1 MYWLFSPPSI
11 AELIRLLKAW
21 RFWSVGALIGALI
34 GAAVYYIAPPPYR
47 ARATVLVDFNLEQ
60 AWPQETDRQQFYY
73 LERETRKLKEIAW
86 SDVVLE
92 AIIETNTDV
101 TTQELRNG
109 KLSLSQPAEGGWH
122 FYVDDENPER
132 AASLASAWTQVFVEQ
147 VQLRMGAADG
157 PNAFIEATRTQIAQS
172 PRDRSIS
179 ISTYLF
185 VGAIA
190 FLAIG
195 SFFVLFFPFTPRP
208 SSLRAPEERR
218 DYSERSSGEVE
229 AGREGN
235 PR

>member
-1 MYWLFSPPSI
+1 MHWLFSPPSI
-11 AELIRLLKAW
+11 DDLTRLLKAW

-34 GAAVYYIAPPPYR
+34 GAGVYSLAPPPYR
-47 ARATVLVDFNLEQ
+47 AHATVLVDFNLEQ

-73 LERETRKLKEIAW
+73 LERETRKLEEIAL
-86 SDVVLE
+86 SDAVME
-92 AIIETNTDV
+92 AIVETNGDV

-147 VQLRMGAADG
+147 VRAHIGTVEG
-157 PNAFIEATRTQIAQS
+157 PNSFIEVTQTQIAQL
-172 PRDRSIS
+172 PRDRTIS

-195 SFFVLFFPFTPRP
+195 SFFVLCFSKP
-208 SSLRAPEERR
+208 
-218 DYSERSSGEVE
+218 G
-229 AGREGN
+229 
-235 PR
+235 

>member
-1 MYWLFSPPSI
+1 MRWLFSPPSI
-11 AELIRLLKAW
+11 DDLIRLLKAW

-34 GAAVYYIAPPPYR
+34 GAAVYYVAPPPYR

-73 LERETRKLKEIAW
+73 LERETRKLEEIAR
-86 SDVVLE
+86 SDVVME
-92 AIIETNTDV
+92 AIVETNRDV
-101 TTQELRNG
+101 TIQELRNG

-122 FYVDDENPER
+122 FYVDDDNPER
-132 AASLASAWTQVFVEQ
+132 AASLASAWAQVFVKQ
-147 VQLRMGAADG
+147 VQFRTGAADG
-157 PNAFIEATRTQIAQS
+157 PNASIEATWTQTAQL

-195 SFFVLFFPFTPRP
+195 SFFVLFLSPHPGP
-208 SSLRAPEERR
+208 LPK
-218 DYSERSSGEVE
+218 GEGE
-229 AGREGN
+229 K
-235 PR
+235 PQ